1 MKTITVPPDASGMRA
16 LLEEARREAVLLR
29 LDDGTEFFLSVV
41 DDFDREV
48 ARTRQNAKLTAFLE
62 ERRKRPTT
70 KSLAEVKCE
79 LGLD

>member
-1 MKTITVPPDASGMRA
+1 MKTITVAPDASGMRA
-16 LLEEARREAVLLR
+16 LLEEARREDVLLR

-48 ARTRQNAKLTAFLE
+48 ARTRQNAKLLAFLE
-62 ERRKRPTT
+62 ERRKRPAT
-70 KSLAEVKCE
+70 KSLAEVKSE